1 MRSGGGATE
10 VSDVVR
16 NIEQI
21 GDKKVYSMHFEAMAP
36 QPGVVRESAL
46 YLYFPPTFKRA
57 YYLFLVSHD
66 YLWRSRPTSSLAPVQ
81 DVIESFRSK

>member
-10 VSDVVR
+10 VSD
-16 NIEQI
+16 
-21 GDKKVYSMHFEAMAP
+21 MAP

-46 YLYFPPTFKRA
+46 YLYFPPTFAEKRA